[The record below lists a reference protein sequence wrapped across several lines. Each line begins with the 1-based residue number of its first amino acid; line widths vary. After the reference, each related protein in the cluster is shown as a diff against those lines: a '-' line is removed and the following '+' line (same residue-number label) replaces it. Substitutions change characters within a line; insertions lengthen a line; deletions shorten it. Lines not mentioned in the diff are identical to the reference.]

1 MIRIMSQSGHQAYGV
16 KEYVLD
22 TAVELKELPLDDK
35 MGSVA
40 LVIETSDV
48 YILNGE
54 KEWVKL

>member
-1 MIRIMSQSGHQAYGV
+1 MINIMSQSGHQAYGI
-16 KEYVLD
+16 KEYVVD
-22 TAVELKELPLDDK
+22 TVADLRKLPLDDK

-40 LVIETSDV
+40 LVIETSNV